1 MDNGTYNG
9 IQSERHVLTAKED
22 KDKILYSLIVSS
34 VFVIILWII
43 KLTEEISGI
52 DFAVLGVYP
61 RSPEGLIG
69 VLFSPLIHSDFSH
82 LISNS
87 TTLFVSMFV
96 LLYFYRDSA
105 YKVLLIVWIVT
116 GLSVWW
122 IGRESFHIGASGVIY
137 GLISF
142 LFFSGILR
150 KDKRAIALSL
160 LMVFLYGG
168 LVWGVLPIKEEVSFE
183 SHLMGAIAGFVCAL
197 IFRKSDPPM
206 KYEWEKDDEIDDEED
221 YLDDDTDD
229 VDPDEIEIDENA
241 EPRNF

>member
-1 MDNGTYNG
+1 MDN
-9 IQSERHVLTAKED
+9 ERHVLTAKED
-22 KDKILYSLIVSS
+22 KNKILYSLIVSS
-34 VFVIILWII
+34 VFIIILWII
-43 KLTEEISGI
+43 KLSEEILGI
-52 DFAVLGVYP
+52 SFSEYGVYP
-61 RSPEGLIG
+61 RSPEGLKG
-69 VLFSPLIHSDFSH
+69 VIFSPLIHSDFSH

-105 YKVLLIVWIVT
+105 YKVLLIVWVVT

-122 IGRESFHIGASGVIY
+122 IGRESFHIGASGVVY

-150 KDKRAIALSL
+150 RDKRAVALSL

-168 LVWGVLPIKEEVSFE
+168 LVWGVLPIKEDVSFE
-183 SHLMGAIAGFVCAL
+183 SHLMGALAGLVCAL

-206 KYEWEKDDEIDDEED
+206 KYEWEKDDEEEEEED
-221 YLDDDTDD
+221 LLNDDTDD
-229 VDPDEIEIDENA
+229 VDPDEVEIDENA
-241 EPRNF
+241 EPKIF

>member
-1 MDNGTYNG
+1 MEK
-9 IQSERHVLTAKED
+9 ERYVLTAKED
-22 KDKILYSLIVSS
+22 KNKILYSLIVSS
-34 VFVIILWII
+34 VFIIILWII
-43 KLTEEISGI
+43 KLSEGILGIS
-52 DFAVLGVYP
+52 FSEYGVYP
-61 RSPEGLIG
+61 RSPEGLKG
-69 VLFSPLIHSDFSH
+69 VIFSPLIHSDFSH

-105 YKVLLIVWIVT
+105 YKVLLIVWVVT

-150 KDKRAIALSL
+150 KDKRAVALSL

-168 LVWGVLPIKEEVSFE
+168 LVWGVLPIKEDVSFE
-183 SHLMGAIAGFVCAL
+183 SHLMGALAGLVCAL

-206 KYEWEKDDEIDDEED
+206 KYEWEKDEEEEEED
-221 YLDDDTDD
+221 LLNDDTDD
-229 VDPDEIEIDENA
+229 VDPDEVEIDENA
-241 EPRNF
+241 EPKIF